1 MENPL
6 VTIVVVSFNQSKY
19 IKENLDSIRDQ
30 SYTNIELIVAD
41 DASSDNSVSVFKTWL
56 KENNYASKTNFHR
69 NNTGLTTILNEC
81 IEMAN
86 GKYIKLIAADD
97 FLHTEYIKSC
107 VATFEATNADIIYT
121 KAYGVDDN
129 SLVLCED
136 IFCSP
141 EFKNDKELRTLL
153 FKGNFISGAAI
164 ILRKSIFNKLGYYKK
179 EVLLEDYDLVLHALN
194 YNLTIKY
201 LPKSLLYYRRHDG
214 NITKTKFDLLQA
226 HTIMTK
232 IKYDVYFEFD
242 SIINNDLLKQLKLLN
257 PNLKLIK
264 STYSRYKKR
273 KLLYLLLIDRFL
285 FVKLLIK
292 LRLL

>member
-1 MENPL
+1 M
-6 VTIVVVSFNQSKY
+6 
-19 IKENLDSIRDQ
+19 
-30 SYTNIELIVAD
+30 
-41 DASSDNSVSVFKTWL
+41 
-56 KENNYASKTNFHR
+56 
-69 NNTGLTTILNEC
+69 
-81 IEMAN
+81 
-86 GKYIKLIAADD
+86 
-97 FLHTEYIKSC
+97 
-107 VATFEATNADIIYT
+107 
-121 KAYGVDDN
+121 
-129 SLVLCED
+129 
-136 IFCSP
+136 
-141 EFKNDKELRTLL
+141 
-153 FKGNFISGAAI
+153 
-164 ILRKSIFNKLGYYKK
+164 RKSIFDKLGYYKK

-201 LPKSLLYYRRHDG
+201 LPQSLLYYRRHDG
-214 NITKTKFDLLQA
+214 NITKTKFDLLQV